1 MKDSISYE
9 LKDLIS
15 YEMKNSVADK
25 TYSLGVF
32 TYKLKCILIASILVL
47 IASTKEVIAR
57 STALVE
63 PDILQTRRSS
73 AMPQHSPA
81 PGLFQ
86 RLIKIKYSSELYL
99 IIKAKEAA
107 KLNKPEMVDSALAV
121 YNNIR
126 WNLDGLVY
134 QLSGDLVA
142 ANSPKKYKQINQ
154 WCLNNFVG
162 GAIAAAASES
172 AAQSLESIESLCEL
186 YLPYFSLISEM
197 SGYDSQKLDTKLT
210 ESIAQNN
217 LDQNINQQS
226 KNINL
231 TTNVFYL
238 IKDSYSIIKGL
249 SDLKT
254 QKTMALVDILDQMRL
269 ASPQEL
275 LKQVK

>member
-1 MKDSISYE
+1 
-9 LKDLIS
+9 
-15 YEMKNSVADK
+15 
-25 TYSLGVF
+25 
-32 TYKLKCILIASILVL
+32 
-47 IASTKEVIAR
+47 
-57 STALVE
+57 
-63 PDILQTRRSS
+63 
-73 AMPQHSPA
+73 
-81 PGLFQ
+81 
-86 RLIKIKYSSELYL
+86 L

-107 KLNKPEMVDSALAV
+107 KLNKPEIVDSALAV
-121 YNNIR
+121 YNTIR

-142 ANSPKKYKQINQ
+142 ANSPKKYQQINR
-154 WCLNNFVG
+154 WCLNNK
-162 GAIAAAASES
+162 AAVTSAA

-186 YLPYFSLISEM
+186 YLPSFSLISEM
-197 SGYDSQKLDTKLT
+197 SGYNGLQLDTKLT
-210 ESIAQNN
+210 ESIAQNSPV
-217 LDQNINQQS
+217 QNINQQS

>member
-9 LKDLIS
+9 I
-15 YEMKNSVADK
+15 KNAGADK

-32 TYKLKCILIASILVL
+32 TYKLKWSCVVAVILLCNIIL
-47 IASTKEVIAR
+47 EVKA
-57 STALVE
+57 E
-63 PDILQTRRSS
+63 PDILQTRRSAAQS
-73 AMPQHSPA
+73 QHSPA

-107 KLNKPEMVDSALAV
+107 KLNKPEIVDSALAV
-121 YNNIR
+121 YNTIR

-154 WCLNNFVG
+154 WCLNNK
-162 GAIAAAASES
+162 AAVTSAA

-186 YLPYFSLISEM
+186 YLPSFSLISEM
-197 SGYDSQKLDTKLT
+197 SGYNGLQLDTKLT
-210 ESIAQNN
+210 KSIAQNN
-217 LDQNINQQS
+217 SVQNINQQS

>member
-1 MKDSISYE
+1 MISPYSKVTAANTS
-9 LKDLIS
+9 L
-15 YEMKNSVADK
+15 VA
-25 TYSLGVF
+25 
-32 TYKLKCILIASILVL
+32 
-47 IASTKEVIAR
+47 
-57 STALVE
+57 
-63 PDILQTRRSS
+63 
-73 AMPQHSPA
+73 PA

-99 IIKAKEAA
+99 IIKTKEAA

-121 YNNIR
+121 YNAIR

-154 WCLNNFVG
+154 WCLNNKAAVTS
-162 GAIAAAASES
+162 AAAAHT
-172 AAQSLESIESLCEL
+172 LESIESICTL
-186 YLPYFSLISEM
+186 YLPAFSLISEM
-197 SGYDSQKLDTKLT
+197 PENNSQKLENIFS
-210 ESIAQNN
+210 ESSLQNR
-217 LDQNINQQS
+217 
-226 KNINL
+226 NINL

-269 ASPQEL
+269 TSPQEL

>member
-1 MKDSISYE
+1 MKDSTTHSFR
-9 LKDLIS
+9 D
-15 YEMKNSVADK
+15 
-25 TYSLGVF
+25 F
-32 TYKLKCILIASILVL
+32 TYKLKWRYIVAVILLCNFML
-47 IASTKEVIAR
+47 EVKA
-57 STALVE
+57 E
-63 PDILQTRRSS
+63 PGMLQKRSS
-73 AMPQHSPA
+73 AVQSQHSPA

-86 RLIKIKYSSELYL
+86 RLIKIKYSLELYL
-99 IIKAKEAA
+99 ITKAKESNR
-107 KLNKPEMVDSALAV
+107 LNRPETLDSALAV
-121 YNNIR
+121 YNTIR

-154 WCLNNFVG
+154 WCLNNFEG
-162 GAIAAAASES
+162 DAIAAAASES
-172 AAQSLESIESLCEL
+172 AAQSLKSIESLCEL
-186 YLPYFSLISEM
+186 YLPSFSLISEM
-197 SGYDSQKLDTKLT
+197 SEYNSQKLENNLS
-210 ESIAQNN
+210 ESSPQNN
-217 LDQNINQQS
+217 SVQNINQQS

>member
-1 MKDSISYE
+1 MKDFISYV
-9 LKDLIS
+9 
-15 YEMKNSVADK
+15 MKNVGADK
-25 TYSLGVF
+25 AYSLGIF
-32 TYKLKCILIASILVL
+32 TYKLKCILIASILAL
-47 IASTKEVIAR
+47 ITSTEEVIAR
-57 STALVE
+57 STALVAL
-63 PDILQTRRSS
+63 DISKTCSL
-73 AMPQHSPA
+73 AALPQYTPA

-86 RLIKIKYSSELYL
+86 SLIKIKYSSELYL

-107 KLNKPEMVDSALAV
+107 KLNKPEIVDSALAV
-121 YNNIR
+121 YNTIR

-154 WCLNNFVG
+154 WCLNSKAAVTS
-162 GAIAAAASES
+162 AAAAH
-172 AAQSLESIESLCEL
+172 SLESIESLCTL
-186 YLPYFSLISEM
+186 YLPAFSLISEM
-197 SGYDSQKLDTKLT
+197 RADESQQGTR
-210 ESIAQNN
+210 
-217 LDQNINQQS
+217 
-226 KNINL
+226 NINL

-275 LKQVK
+275 LKQLK

>member
-1 MKDSISYE
+1 M
-9 LKDLIS
+9 LL
-15 YEMKNSVADK
+15 M
-25 TYSLGVF
+25 
-32 TYKLKCILIASILVL
+32 IACHLEAAV
-47 IASTKEVIAR
+47 
-57 STALVE
+57 
-63 PDILQTRRSS
+63 
-73 AMPQHSPA
+73 A

-99 IIKAKEAA
+99 ITKAKESNR
-107 KLNKPEMVDSALAV
+107 LNRPETLDSALAV
-121 YNNIR
+121 YNTIR

-154 WCLNNFVG
+154 LCLNSK
-162 GAIAAAASES
+162 AAVTSAA
-172 AAQSLESIESLCEL
+172 AAQSLESIEALCKL
-186 YLPYFSLISEM
+186 YLPSFSFINEM
-197 SGYDSQKLDTKLT
+197 PEEESQQGTR
-210 ESIAQNN
+210 
-217 LDQNINQQS
+217 
-226 KNINL
+226 NINL

-254 QKTMALVDILDQMRL
+254 QKTMAIVDILDQMRL

>member
-1 MKDSISYE
+1 MKDSTTHSFRF
-9 LKDLIS
+9 
-15 YEMKNSVADK
+15 
-25 TYSLGVF
+25 F
-32 TYKLKCILIASILVL
+32 TYKLKTLLIVAIVFM
-47 IASTKEVIAR
+47 I
-57 STALVE
+57 
-63 PDILQTRRSS
+63 SS
-73 AMPQHSPA
+73 SSEAAVA

-99 IIKAKEAA
+99 ITKAKESNR
-107 KLNKPEMVDSALAV
+107 LNRPETLDSALAV
-121 YNNIR
+121 YNTIR

-154 WCLNNFVG
+154 WCLNSK
-162 GAIAAAASES
+162 AAVTSAA
-172 AAQSLESIESLCEL
+172 AAQSLESIESLCDL
-186 YLPYFSLISEM
+186 YLPSFSLINEM
-197 SGYDSQKLDTKLT
+197 PEEESQQGTR
-210 ESIAQNN
+210 
-217 LDQNINQQS
+217 
-226 KNINL
+226 NINL

>member
-1 MKDSISYE
+1 MKDSTTHSFRF
-9 LKDLIS
+9 
-15 YEMKNSVADK
+15 
-25 TYSLGVF
+25 F
-32 TYKLKCILIASILVL
+32 TYKLKTLLIVAIVFM
-47 IASTKEVIAR
+47 I
-57 STALVE
+57 
-63 PDILQTRRSS
+63 SS
-73 AMPQHSPA
+73 SSEAAIA

-99 IIKAKEAA
+99 ITKAKESNR
-107 KLNKPEMVDSALAV
+107 LNRPEILDSALAV
-121 YNNIR
+121 YNTIR

-154 WCLNNFVG
+154 WCLNSK
-162 GAIAAAASES
+162 AAVTSAA
-172 AAQSLESIESLCEL
+172 AAQSLESIESLCAL
-186 YLPYFSLISEM
+186 NLPSFSLINEM
-197 SGYDSQKLDTKLT
+197 PAEEG
-210 ESIAQNN
+210 
-217 LDQNINQQS
+217 QQVS

-238 IKDSYSIIKGL
+238 IKDSYSLIKGL

>member
-1 MKDSISYE
+1 MKDS
-9 LKDLIS
+9 KS
-15 YEMKNSVADK
+15 YEMKNAVADK

-32 TYKLKCILIASILVL
+32 TYKLKCILIASILTL

-63 PDILQTRRSS
+63 LDIPKTCSL
-73 AMPQHSPA
+73 AALPQHTPA

-99 IIKAKEAA
+99 ITKAKESNR
-107 KLNKPEMVDSALAV
+107 LNRPETLDSALAV
-121 YNNIR
+121 YNTIR

-142 ANSPKKYKQINQ
+142 VNSPKKYKQINQ
-154 WCLNNFVG
+154 WCLNNKAAVTS
-162 GAIAAAASES
+162 AAAA
-172 AAQSLESIESLCEL
+172 QTLESIESLCEL
-186 YLPYFSLISEM
+186 YLPSFSLNNEM
-197 SGYDSQKLDTKLT
+197 PTKKSQQGT
-210 ESIAQNN
+210 
-217 LDQNINQQS
+217 

-269 ASPQEL
+269 VSPQEL

>member
-1 MKDSISYE
+1 MKDSTTHSFRF
-9 LKDLIS
+9 
-15 YEMKNSVADK
+15 
-25 TYSLGVF
+25 F
-32 TYKLKCILIASILVL
+32 TYKLKTLLIVAIVFM
-47 IASTKEVIAR
+47 I
-57 STALVE
+57 
-63 PDILQTRRSS
+63 SS
-73 AMPQHSPA
+73 SSEAA
-81 PGLFQ
+81 VTPGLFQ

-107 KLNKPEMVDSALAV
+107 KLNKPEIVDSALAV
-121 YNNIR
+121 YNTIR

-142 ANSPKKYKQINQ
+142 ANSPKKYQQINR
-154 WCLNNFVG
+154 WCLNNK
-162 GAIAAAASES
+162 AAVTSAA

-186 YLPYFSLISEM
+186 YLPSFSLISEM
-197 SGYDSQKLDTKLT
+197 SGYNGLQLDTKLT
-210 ESIAQNN
+210 ESIAQNSPV
-217 LDQNINQQS
+217 QNINQQS

>member
-9 LKDLIS
+9 I
-15 YEMKNSVADK
+15 NNAGADK

-32 TYKLKCILIASILVL
+32 TYKLKWSCLVAVILLCNIIL
-47 IASTKEVIAR
+47 EVKA
-57 STALVE
+57 E
-63 PDILQTRRSS
+63 PDILQTRRSAAQS
-73 AMPQHSPA
+73 QHSPA

-99 IIKAKEAA
+99 IIKAKEAT
-107 KLNKPEMVDSALAV
+107 KLNKPEIVDSALAV
-121 YNNIR
+121 YNTIR

-154 WCLNNFVG
+154 WCLNNKAAVTS
-162 GAIAAAASES
+162 AAAAASES
-172 AAQSLESIESLCEL
+172 AAQSIESIESLCEL

-197 SGYDSQKLDTKLT
+197 SGYNSLQLDVNLT

-217 LDQNINQQS
+217 PDQNINQQS

>member
-9 LKDLIS
+9 I
-15 YEMKNSVADK
+15 KNAGADK

-32 TYKLKCILIASILVL
+32 TYKLKCILIASILAL

-57 STALVE
+57 NTESVT
-63 PDILQTRRSS
+63 
-73 AMPQHSPA
+73 PA

-107 KLNKPEMVDSALAV
+107 KLNKPEIVDSALAV
-121 YNNIR
+121 YNTIR

-154 WCLNNFVG
+154 WCLNNFEG
-162 GAIAAAASES
+162 DAIAAAASES
-172 AAQSLESIESLCEL
+172 AAQSLKSIESLCEL
-186 YLPYFSLISEM
+186 HLPSFSLISEM
-197 SGYDSQKLDTKLT
+197 SGYNSLQLDTKLT

-217 LDQNINQQS
+217 SVQNINQQS

>member
-1 MKDSISYE
+1 MKDSTTHSFRF
-9 LKDLIS
+9 
-15 YEMKNSVADK
+15 
-25 TYSLGVF
+25 F
-32 TYKLKCILIASILVL
+32 TYKLKTLLIVAIVFM
-47 IASTKEVIAR
+47 I
-57 STALVE
+57 
-63 PDILQTRRSS
+63 SS
-73 AMPQHSPA
+73 SSEAA
-81 PGLFQ
+81 VTPGLFQ

-99 IIKAKEAA
+99 ITKAKESNR
-107 KLNKPEMVDSALAV
+107 LNRPETLDSALAV
-121 YNNIR
+121 YNTIR

-154 WCLNNFVG
+154 WCLNNK
-162 GAIAAAASES
+162 AAVTSAA

-186 YLPYFSLISEM
+186 YLPSFSLISEM
-197 SGYDSQKLDTKLT
+197 SGYNGLQLDTYLT

-217 LDQNINQQS
+217 PVQNINQQS

-275 LKQVK
+275 LKQIK

>member
-1 MKDSISYE
+1 
-9 LKDLIS
+9 
-15 YEMKNSVADK
+15 MKNSTAN
-25 TYSLGVF
+25 SFWVF
-32 TYKLKCILIASILVL
+32 TYKLNCILIMSMLLTFASI
-47 IASTKEVIAR
+47 SEV
-57 STALVE
+57 TA
-63 PDILQTRRSS
+63 SS
-73 AMPQHSPA
+73 AASATPA
-81 PGLFQ
+81 QGLFQ

-99 IIKAKEAA
+99 IMKAKEAA
-107 KLNKPEMVDSALAV
+107 KLNKPENVDSALAI
-121 YNNIR
+121 YNTIR

-154 WCLNNFVG
+154 WCLNNKAAVTS
-162 GAIAAAASES
+162 AAAA
-172 AAQSLESIESLCEL
+172 QTLESIESLCTL
-186 YLPYFSLISEM
+186 YLPAFSLISET
-197 SGYDSQKLDTKLT
+197 SENNSQNLDNNLS
-210 ESIAQNN
+210 ESSPQNN
-217 LDQNINQQS
+217 PDQNINEQS

-238 IKDSYSIIKGL
+238 IKDSYSLIKGL

>member
-1 MKDSISYE
+1 MKDSISHE

-32 TYKLKCILIASILVL
+32 TYKLKWSCIVAVVL
-47 IASTKEVIAR
+47 LCNFMLEVKA
-57 STALVE
+57 E

-142 ANSPKKYKQINQ
+142 ANSPKNYKQINQ
-154 WCLNNFVG
+154 WCLYNFEG
-162 GAIAAAASES
+162 EAIAAAASES
-172 AAQSLESIESLCEL
+172 AAQSIESIESLCEL
-186 YLPYFSLISEM
+186 YLPSFSLISEM
-197 SGYDSQKLDTKLT
+197 SGYNSLQLDTKLT

-217 LDQNINQQS
+217 PDQNINQQS

>member
-1 MKDSISYE
+1 M
-9 LKDLIS
+9 LL
-15 YEMKNSVADK
+15 
-25 TYSLGVF
+25 TF
-32 TYKLKCILIASILVL
+32 TSFTEVTAS
-47 IASTKEVIAR
+47 
-57 STALVE
+57 
-63 PDILQTRRSS
+63 SS
-73 AMPQHSPA
+73 ASLSPA
-81 PGLFQ
+81 QGLFQ

-107 KLNKPEMVDSALAV
+107 KLNKPETVDSALAV
-121 YNNIR
+121 YNTIR
-126 WNLDGLVY
+126 WNLDGMVY

-154 WCLNNFVG
+154 WCLNNK
-162 GAIAAAASES
+162 AAAASES
-172 AAQSLESIESLCEL
+172 AAHSLISIESLCAL
-186 YLPYFSLISEM
+186 YLPAFSLISELPAEE
-197 SGYDSQKLDTKLT
+197 SQKLD
-210 ESIAQNN
+210 NN
-217 LDQNINQQS
+217 LSESNPQP

-275 LKQVK
+275 LKLVK

>member
-1 MKDSISYE
+1 
-9 LKDLIS
+9 
-15 YEMKNSVADK
+15 MKNSNSH
-25 TYSLGVF
+25 TFWVF
-32 TYKLKCILIASILVL
+32 THKLNRSLILAMLLTFASISE
-47 IASTKEVIAR
+47 AA
-57 STALVE
+57 A
-63 PDILQTRRSS
+63 
-73 AMPQHSPA
+73 A

-121 YNNIR
+121 YNTIR
-126 WNLDGLVY
+126 WNLDGMVY

-154 WCLNNFVG
+154 WCLNNNAAVTS
-162 GAIAAAASES
+162 AAAA
-172 AAQSLESIESLCEL
+172 QTLESIESLCTL
-186 YLPYFSLISEM
+186 YLPAFSLISET
-197 SGYDSQKLDTKLT
+197 SEYNSQKLDNNLS
-210 ESIAQNN
+210 ESSLQNN
-217 LDQNINQQS
+217 PIQNINQQS

-238 IKDSYSIIKGL
+238 IKDSYSLIKGL

-269 ASPQEL
+269 TSPQEL